1 MGGGNTLARA
11 SHPNFSPKGA
21 ALAVFSFSPPRG
33 SAAHGQSGSHAHT
46 TECSLCQ
53 WLPWG
58 QWEGTS
64 SSWESGRPSQPS
76 WAHLFCQ
83 PGPLLRKSLPRSSAP
98 GGTLSGFQVCCTG
111 LVGHK
116 DGASHGHHRCTQAG
130 QGLSSWPSPWAL
142 LPLFPTHPPPGH
154 SSTLLFSPVAL
165 HLLPASVTPAPCP
178 PSGVGFL

>member
-111 LVGHK
+111 LVGHRMGHLTGTT
-116 DGASHGHHRCTQAG
+116 GAPKLDRASLP
-130 QGLSSWPSPWAL
+130 GLLLGLFCLCSPH
-142 LPLFPTHPPPGH
+142 THPLGTAQPFSSPQWPCIYFQPRSPLPP
-154 SSTLLFSPVAL
+154 VL
-165 HLLPASVTPAPCP
+165 HQE
-178 PSGVGFL
+178 